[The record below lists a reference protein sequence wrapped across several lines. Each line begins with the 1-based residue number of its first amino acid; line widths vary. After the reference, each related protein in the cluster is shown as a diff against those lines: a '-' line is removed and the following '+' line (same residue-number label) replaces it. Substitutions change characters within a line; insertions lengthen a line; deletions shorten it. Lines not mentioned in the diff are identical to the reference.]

1 MSVDLTSKAIIVT
14 GSSSGIGAAVARRL
28 GGLGAGIVVNSA
40 TSAEAGQRIAAE
52 LGDAVYVQGDIGDPA
67 TAALLVA
74 AAEVRWGRLDGLVNN
89 AGVTIEVPMPDIA
102 SVTTAH
108 WEKVLRTNVIGTFLV
123 SQAALP
129 LLRQSGDGWIINITS
144 LAGVRQTG
152 SSLPYAVSKAALNHL
167 TTILAKHADGGVRVN
182 AVAPGLVDTP
192 WTDGWDQQK
201 AGVQLVAPLHRVATP
216 EDIADA
222 CLALISTPYATGQTL
237 VVDGGLGLTI

>member
-1 MSVDLTSKAIIVT
+1 MSVDLSSKAIIVT

-28 GGLGAGIVVNSA
+28 AGLGAGVIVNSA

-67 TAALLVA
+67 TAAALVA
-74 AAEVRWGRLDGLVNN
+74 TAEERWGRLDGLVNN

-102 SVTTAH
+102 AVTAAH

-123 SQAALP
+123 CQAALP

-192 WTDGWDQQK
+192 WTDGWDRQK
-201 AGVQLVAPLHRVATP
+201 AAVQLVAPLHRVATP

-237 VVDGGLGLTI
+237 VVDGGLGLAI